1 MKFKVRY
8 VRVSKTIQERTMED
22 FSSRGI
28 DILLLLGL
36 LAIFGFVLTR
46 KKR

>member
-1 MKFKVRY
+1 
-8 VRVSKTIQERTMED
+8 MEE